1 MMARRLMR
9 PREIKPLLRLR
20 PPTIDPVE
28 RRLGKAQT
36 IADLRHIAR
45 RHTPRA
51 VFDYTDGAADG
62 EVSLRRARQLFRDI
76 EFVPSVLRDVSDLD
90 TVTHP
95 LGRESA
101 QPFGFGPT
109 GFTRLMHH
117 SGEAAVGAVAARRKI
132 PYALSTMGTT
142 AIEEL
147 AINVPDGRLW
157 FQLYVWR
164 DRAPAADLVARAS
177 AAGYEALML
186 TVDTPVGG
194 NRLRD
199 VRNGFTLPPTL
210 SLRTFGEMALHPR
223 WWGNLLTTPP
233 LTFASL
239 NAWDGTVAELIDT
252 LFDPSMTIEDLA
264 WVRSMWA
271 GPLIVK
277 GIQSVADARLVIE
290 AGADVVLLSN
300 HGGRQLDRAPV
311 PLRLLPEVVA
321 EVGDRAEVWLDTG
334 VTNGADI
341 VAAIA
346 LGADFVLVGRA
357 YLFGL
362 MAGGERGVDRAAEIL
377 SREVAR
383 TMRLLGATRISDL
396 TPNQVRLP
404 ARSAAVP
411 VEAERRS

>member
-1 MMARRLMR
+1 MTRRLMR
-9 PREIKPLLRLR
+9 PDEIKPLLRLR
-20 PPTIDPVE
+20 PPVIDPIE
-28 RRLGKAQT
+28 RRLRNAKT
-36 IADLRHIAR
+36 IGDLRRIAR

-51 VFDYTDGAADG
+51 VFDYTDGGADG
-62 EVSLRRARQLFRDI
+62 ELSLRRARQLFRDI

-117 SGEAAVGAVAARRKI
+117 AGEAAVGAVAARRKI
-132 PYALSTMGTT
+132 PYALSTMGT
-142 AIEEL
+142 ASIEEL
-147 AINVPDGRLW
+147 AVAVPGGRLW

-164 DRAPAADLVARAS
+164 DRAPAADLVARVA

-186 TVDTPVGG
+186 TVDTPIGG

-199 VRNGFTLPPTL
+199 ARNGFTVPPTL
-210 SLRTFGEMALHPR
+210 SLRTLGDMALHPR

-233 LTFASL
+233 LAFASL
-239 NAWDGTVAELIDT
+239 TAWDGTVAELIDT
-252 LFDPSMTIEDLA
+252 LFDPSMTIDDLA

-277 GIQSVADARLVIE
+277 GIQSVADARLVID

-334 VTNGADI
+334 VTNGGDI
-341 VAAIA
+341 VAGIA

-377 SREVAR
+377 SSEVAR
-383 TMRLLGATRISDL
+383 TMRLLGATSISDL
-396 TPNQVRLP
+396 TPKQVRLP
-404 ARSAAVP
+404 PRSGVP
-411 VEAERRS
+411 F

>member
-1 MMARRLMR
+1 MTRRLPR
-9 PREIKPLLRLR
+9 PRDIRPLLRLR
-20 PPTIDPVE
+20 RPVIDPIE
-28 RRLGKAQT
+28 RRLRQAQT
-36 IADLRHIAR
+36 IGDLRRIAY

-62 EVSLRRARQLFRDI
+62 ELSLRRARQLFRDV
-76 EFVPSVLRDVSDLD
+76 EFVPSVLRDVSKLD
-90 TVTHP
+90 ASSLP
-95 LGRESA
+95 LGRKSA

-117 SGEAAVGAVAARRKI
+117 DGETAVGTVAARRGI

-142 AIEEL
+142 SIEDL
-147 AINVPDGRLW
+147 AAAVPSGRRW

-164 DRAPAADLVARAS
+164 DRAPAADLVARAA

-199 VRNGFTLPPTL
+199 ARNGFTLPPTL
-210 SLRTFGEMALHPR
+210 SLRTLGDMAFHPR

-239 NAWDGTVAELIDT
+239 TTWDGTVNELIDA
-252 LFDPSMTIEDLA
+252 LFDPSMTIDDLA
-264 WVRSMWA
+264 WVRSIWA
-271 GPLIVK
+271 GPLIIK
-277 GIQSVADARLVIE
+277 GIQSVADARLVVE

-321 EVGDRAEVWLDTG
+321 EVGEQAEVWLDTG
-334 VTNGADI
+334 VMNGADV
-341 VAAIA
+341 VACIA

-357 YLFGL
+357 YLYGL

-377 SREVAR
+377 SRELAR
-383 TMRLLGATRISDL
+383 TMRLLGATHISDL
-396 TPNQVRLP
+396 TPALVRLP
-404 ARSAAVP
+404 PRNGP
-411 VEAERRS
+411 PC